1 MADVRQFDFH
11 FMRHPEQRVRLGGF
25 DHERHALLRFGDKN
39 FPGPQTGVFERHA
52 LQIDDRA
59 ARNLGEFADRRREAA
74 RAVIRAAFH
83 QSGAAG
89 AFQKIRQQLLR
100 DWAADLHG
108 GLRRMLVN
116 FHRRKRRAVNAVL
129 ADAPARHDNSVA
141 RVNPLFPRI
150 EPLILRGH
158 DAARPAIHQR
168 LARVAV
174 VKNNRAVDRR
184 NARFVAAVLNPF
196 AHAVKNALRVQL
208 ACQQGLLVVRRAEAE
223 DVRIEQQPR
232 PADACA
238 ERIAVIADD
247 AGNRPA
253 IRVNRGGR
261 IVRFDF
267 PDKQRIVVNP
277 HDARIIG
284 ENLHEPAIAPR
295 FEALAHRVGRGFD
308 VSFEERI
315 NRFAL
320 AGRGVFVMN
329 HRAELLVFAML

>member
-25 DHERHALLRFGDKN
+25 DHERHALLRFGDEN
-39 FPGPQTGVFERHA
+39 FPRAQTGVFERDA

-129 ADAPARHDNSVA
+129 ADAPARHDNPVA
-141 RVNPLFPRI
+141 RVNRLFPRI
-150 EPLILRGH
+150 APLILRGH
-158 DAARPAIHQR
+158 DAARPAIHER
-168 LARVAV
+168 LAGVAV
-174 VKNNRAVDRR
+174 IKNNRAVDRR

-196 AHAVKNALRVQL
+196 AHAVKNAFGVQL
-208 ACQQGLLVVRRAEAE
+208 AGQ
-223 DVRIEQQPR
+223 
-232 PADACA
+232 
-238 ERIAVIADD
+238 
-247 AGNRPA
+247 
-253 IRVNRGGR
+253 
-261 IVRFDF
+261 
-267 PDKQRIVVNP
+267 
-277 HDARIIG
+277 
-284 ENLHEPAIAPR
+284 
-295 FEALAHRVGRGFD
+295 
-308 VSFEERI
+308 
-315 NRFAL
+315 
-320 AGRGVFVMN
+320 
-329 HRAELLVFAML
+329 